1 MPNEVAKANTKGE
14 SSMLLNRIHI
24 ISTLLLAMLVF
35 AGLTPQ
41 RLHAQQTS
49 TLTIQVTG
57 LKNANGQ
64 VCIRLWNKKDGFPT
78 DDRKALR
85 TIEVPI
91 VNGSAGAVF
100 TGIPFGR
107 YAVSTWHDENKNGK
121 FDSRFPGIPLEGYGI
136 SNGTR
141 GKLGPPPFDPSVF
154 QVDNIT
160 TTVPIAI
167 RY

>member
-1 MPNEVAKANTKGE
+1 MNAKANTKGE
-14 SSMLLNRIHI
+14 SSMRLSRIHI
-24 ISTLLLAMLVF
+24 ISTLLFAVLVS

-49 TLTIQVTG
+49 ALTVQVTG
-57 LKNANGQ
+57 LKSANGQ

-78 DDRKALR
+78 DDKKALR
-85 TIEVPI
+85 AIEAPI
-91 VNGSAGAVF
+91 VNGSASAVF
-100 TGIPFGR
+100 TGIPFGK

-121 FDSRFPGIPLEGYGI
+121 FDTRFPGIPLEGYGI

-154 QVDNIT
+154 RVDNIT

>member
-1 MPNEVAKANTKGE
+1 MFVT
-14 SSMLLNRIHI
+14 
-24 ISTLLLAMLVF
+24 

-78 DDRKALR
+78 NDRKALR

-91 VNGSAGAVF
+91 TNGSASGGVYRNPVRQ
-100 TGIPFGR
+100 I
-107 YAVSTWHDENKNGK
+107 
-121 FDSRFPGIPLEGYGI
+121 
-136 SNGTR
+136 R
-141 GKLGPPPFDPSVF
+141 GEHV
-154 QVDNIT
+154 
-160 TTVPIAI
+160 A
-167 RY
+167 R